1 MSDNDK
7 VYFQPGNVVTLKQ
20 DLANKPEMMV
30 VQKKQMLI
38 RPKDAE
44 TSSCFMGILCRWFTK
59 DQQLQEAVFNT
70 KDLVKL

>member
-7 VYFQPGNVVTLKQ
+7 IYFQPGDMVTLKQ
-20 DLANKPEMMV
+20 DLDNKPEMMV

-38 RPKDAE
+38 RPKGGE
-44 TSSCFMGILCRWFTK
+44 TSSCFIGIQCRWFTK

>member
-7 VYFQPGNVVTLKQ
+7 VYFQPGDMVTLKQ

-38 RPKDAE
+38 RPKDGG
-44 TSSCFMGILCRWFTK
+44 TSNCFMGIQCRWFTK